1 MPSTHDQAKW
11 TKAEVLSTAIWARH
25 EMLASAWLPHLLK
38 DMGQDPAN
46 GIVVE
51 LHEVLDQGGIF
62 YGGTWLNASREF
74 WAFEVMVSDC
84 RQNLLEV
91 ERMDNITS
99 EVVVTAHGKG
109 RGKSFGLLAIEVL
122 GEISA

>member
-51 LHEVLDQGGIF
+51 VYEVLDQDGLCC
-62 YGGTWLNASREF
+62 GGTWLNASREF
-74 WAFEVMVSDC
+74 WAFEVMVSGC
-84 RQNLLEV
+84 RQNVLAV
-91 ERMDNITS
+91 ERMDNITP

-109 RGKSFGLLAIEVL
+109 TGKSFGLLAIQVL
-122 GEISA
+122 SEING

>member
-1 MPSTHDQAKW
+1 MPSTHDQAKQ
-11 TKAEVLSTAIWARH
+11 TKANILNTALWARR
-25 EMLASAWLPHLLK
+25 EMLASAWLLRLLK

-46 GIVVE
+46 GIVVA
-51 LHEVLDQGGIF
+51 LHEVQDQGGIF

-91 ERMDNITS
+91 ERLDNVTAD
-99 EVVVTAHGKG
+99 VVVTAHGKG
-109 RGKSFGLLAIEVL
+109 TGKSFGLLAIEVL
-122 GEISA
+122 GDISG